1 LGWNPPYDPAPPE
14 SLLLPAWPSQ
24 SAQYL
29 ALAHPTPSLIPPSQC
44 QHDPM
49 STPHHVVPTCYLW
62 SNSATRASSTQH
74 KITPLTHF
82 PHHLLVINESN
93 GRINP
98 RNGNYES
105 SHSFLNPDLIW
116 SRDQLCS
123 FPDSLT
129 FKRSPCSH
137 CFTLFLPRIH
147 KAPPIAALPQ
157 RHLRLIELPSR
168 SRMTR
173 YPRMTMNRSWRT
185 SVPTSRHHQTHMKP
199 LSMHTLLHWPQPLS
213 GALAEN
219 RMLRRSCRWRKN
231 RVWSPVVHASS
242 NNESRSFIT
251 EPSV

>member
-1 LGWNPPYDPAPPE
+1 LGWNPPYDPAPPD

-24 SAQYL
+24 SAQSL

-74 KITPLTHF
+74 KITPLSHF

-123 FPDSLT
+123 FPDSLA

-173 YPRMTMNRSWRT
+173 YPRMTMNPRAGEPLCQPPAITKPIWNPCRCTHFSTDHSLFLVPLLRT
-185 SVPTSRHHQTHMKP
+185 ACFVDHVGEERIEF
-199 LSMHTLLHWPQPLS
+199 
-213 GALAEN
+213 GA
-219 RMLRRSCRWRKN
+219 
-231 RVWSPVVHASS
+231 P
-242 NNESRSFIT
+242 
-251 EPSV
+251 